1 VARPLT
7 PAQRE
12 ELSVEAYE
20 LSLRGHSA
28 RELARRFGVSHKTI
42 SSYLRA
48 EAARRRDER
57 PDYQQYALDNHR
69 KAVQRCW
76 EELDKNPTAHAVA
89 QLLHALNA
97 ALGSIELIAGVRA
110 PTRSKTELSLD
121 VQLLDQGLPLLSD
134 AELTAL
140 MMLFKKMSNE
150 IDEDTDVL
158 AEIVRKYEAG
168 KLRDDSDEPLELA
181 PVEEQGVDQEDFG
194 YPLENGHE

>member
-1 VARPLT
+1 MAAPLT

-20 LSLRGHSA
+20 LSLRGNSA
-28 RELARRFGVSHKTI
+28 REIGRRLGVSHKTI

-57 PDYQQYALDNHR
+57 PDYHQYALDSHR
-69 KAVQRCW
+69 KAVRRCW
-76 EELDKNPTAHAVA
+76 EELDKNPTAHATA

-110 PTRSKTELSLD
+110 PTRSKTEVSLD
-121 VQLLDQGLPLLSD
+121 VQLFDQGLPLLSD
-134 AELTAL
+134 AELEAL
-140 MMLFKKMSNE
+140 TLFIKKMEGS
-150 IDEDTDVL
+150 IDKDTDVL

-168 KLRDDSDEPLELA
+168 EFRGDPDDLLELEPLE
-181 PVEEQGVDQEDFG
+181 EEEFDQGDPG
-194 YPLENGHE
+194 YPMGNNHE